1 MLGSNVKT
9 HQDIKT
15 IVNNVLDI
23 SSGLS
28 PEDVIQS
35 TQVVERTLK
44 RLHQVAMFE
53 IELDVLAKEQHD
65 NALKKHFL
73 VVANTVNKGIGRE
86 NLNARESIQARYGA
100 AVRDFNS
107 VSGGEIQALLTELLL
122 LLDPID
128 DSKVAGNWWTRFIA
142 KFKSKPVKKETVE
155 DNHNTGLVNG

>member
-53 IELDVLAKEQHD
+53 IELDALAKEQHD

-86 NLNARESIQARYGA
+86 NLNARVLIPYLQGSLFRRFTKTRYQIYLGL
-100 AVRDFNS
+100 NPLSTGKS
-107 VSGGEIQALLTELLL
+107 VQTLPLFFSFVKQRLIEDKYFKVCI
-122 LLDPID
+122 
-128 DSKVAGNWWTRFIA
+128 SKVA
-142 KFKSKPVKKETVE
+142 V
-155 DNHNTGLVNG
+155 

>member
-53 IELDVLAKEQHD
+53 IELDALAKEQHD
-65 NALKKHFL
+65 NALKKQFL
-73 VVANTVNKGIGRE
+73 AVANTVNKDIGRD
-86 NLNARESIQARYGA
+86 NLNARENIHARYGVV
-100 AVRDFNS
+100 VRDFNS
-107 VSGGEIQALLTELLL
+107 VSDGEIQALLTELLL
-122 LLDPID
+122 
-128 DSKVAGNWWTRFIA
+128 
-142 KFKSKPVKKETVE
+142 
-155 DNHNTGLVNG
+155 

>member
-86 NLNARESIQARYGA
+86 NLNARESIQSRYGA
-100 AVRDFNS
+100 TVRNFEETS
-107 VSGGEIQALLTELLL
+107 AAEHEALLTELLL

-128 DSKVAGNWWTRFIA
+128 ESKSAGNWWSRFVA
-142 KFKSKPVKKETVE
+142 KFKSKDKQVNTVK